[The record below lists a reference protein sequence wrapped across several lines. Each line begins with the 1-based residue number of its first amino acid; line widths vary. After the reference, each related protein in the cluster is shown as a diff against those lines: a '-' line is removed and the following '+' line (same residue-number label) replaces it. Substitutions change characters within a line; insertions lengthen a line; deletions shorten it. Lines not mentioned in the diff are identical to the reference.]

1 MAPTHKPAD
10 DKSISIDFVFIIFP
24 SMVDDFFQAKGCPLL
39 CRRFLNKHTNAKDTH
54 TNRSD
59 TNSKKQALHN
69 RKGATTNTAAGVM
82 NWLFQAKKPLRVEQL
97 KFTIHSQTIQRL
109 TRNSS
114 DFYYSVVIAQQV
126 Q

>member
-1 MAPTHKPAD
+1 
-10 DKSISIDFVFIIFP
+10 
-24 SMVDDFFQAKGCPLL
+24 MVDDFFQAKGCPLL

-82 NWLFQAKKPLRVEQL
+82 NWLFQAKKNPFELSNSN
-97 KFTIHSQTIQRL
+97 SQFIRRL
-109 TRNSS
+109 FS
-114 DFYYSVVIAQQV
+114 D
-126 Q
+126 